1 MRKAVPRIP
10 PMITTGCISVV
21 GIRERSST
29 SRPAFQREQTATVSI
44 VARHLLAVQHI
55 AQSHA
60 LRRRRSR
67 TDETSTFIE
76 AEISSSNP
84 GKHVP
89 MGFDIDQ
96 PARPTDLTLLKEIS
110 VSIKVDVVS
119 SGSWTTKRVTVSDVL
134 YRTQLAR
141 RLSRGLP
148 CVRAET
154 PGAGTCSTALVYQR
168 QKCHPS

>member
-1 MRKAVPRIP
+1 MSAVILNPCGWSPFDGSFRTNTQARYETA
-10 PMITTGCISVV
+10 ITN
-21 GIRERSST
+21 
-29 SRPAFQREQTATVSI
+29 AT
-44 VARHLLAVQHI
+44 
-55 AQSHA
+55 
-60 LRRRRSR
+60 
-67 TDETSTFIE
+67 
-76 AEISSSNP
+76 
-84 GKHVP
+84 
-89 MGFDIDQ
+89 
-96 PARPTDLTLLKEIS
+96 ARPTDLTLLKEIS